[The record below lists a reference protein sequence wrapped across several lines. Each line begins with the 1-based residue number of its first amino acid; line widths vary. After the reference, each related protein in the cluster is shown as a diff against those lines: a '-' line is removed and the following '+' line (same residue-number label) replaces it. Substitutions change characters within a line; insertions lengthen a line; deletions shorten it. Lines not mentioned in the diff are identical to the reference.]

1 MKTITLRK
9 LPPEVSGAI
18 EKTARENGFSLNRA
32 AIRLMEKAL
41 GKGPAAKK
49 PVVQHDLDFLFGSMT
64 KEDAKKFDA
73 SLKWQRRIEP
83 EMWK

>member
-9 LPPEVSGAI
+9 LPLDVSGEI

-41 GKGPAAKK
+41 GKGPVPVK
-49 PVVQHDLDFLFGSMT
+49 PVVKHDLDFLFGSMT
-64 KEDAKKFDA
+64 KEDARKFDA

>member
-9 LPPEVSGAI
+9 LPPDVSGAI
-18 EKTARENGFSLNRA
+18 EKTARENGVSLDRA
-32 AIRLMEKAL
+32 AVRLMEKAL
-41 GKGPAAKK
+41 GKAPVQKN

-64 KEDAKKFDA
+64 KEDARKFDA
-73 SLKWQRRIEP
+73 SLKWQRCIEP